1 VTPLSA
7 QLMIDVGH
15 QAAFGALAAWGFG
28 VLFNFDWRSLVWCS
42 ALGALALALRTF
54 ALAGGWSL
62 EAASFTAALAA
73 GAVVA
78 LTSRRR
84 GEGADVIAL
93 AGCIPM
99 VPGAF
104 FGKAILG
111 LFALTAPA
119 PAHAAETAIFAIVAM
134 TRVILTLGAIGA
146 GLAIPSQMSRHRGF

>member
-15 QAAFGALAAWGFG
+15 QGAFGALAAWGFG
-28 VLFNFDWRSLVWCS
+28 VLFNFDRRSLVWCA
-42 ALGALALALRTF
+42 ALGALALALRTL

-78 LTSRRR
+78 LTPRRR

-119 PAHAAETAIFAIVAM
+119 PAHTEETAIFAIVAM

-146 GLAIPSQMSRHRGF
+146 GLAIPTQMSRHRGF

>member
-1 VTPLSA
+1 
-7 QLMIDVGH
+7 MIAVAH
-15 QAAFGALAAWGFG
+15 QGAFGALAAWGFG
-28 VLFNFDWRSLVWCS
+28 VLFNFDWRSLIWCS
-42 ALGALALALRTF
+42 ALGALALAVRTF

-62 EAASFTAALAA
+62 EAASFTASLAA

-84 GEGADVIAL
+84 GEGADMIGL

-111 LFALTAPA
+111 LFAVTAPA
-119 PAHAAETAIFAIVAM
+119 PLHAEETAILAIVAM

>member
-1 VTPLSA
+1 
-7 QLMIDVGH
+7 MIAVAH
-15 QAAFGALAAWGFG
+15 QGAFGALAAWGFG

-42 ALGALALALRTF
+42 ALGALALAVRTV
-54 ALAGGWSL
+54 ALTGGWSL
-62 EAASFTAALAA
+62 EAASFTASLAA

-84 GEGADVIAL
+84 GEGADMIGL

-111 LFALTAPA
+111 LFAVTAPA
-119 PAHAAETAIFAIVAM
+119 PLHAEETAILAIVAM

-146 GLAIPSQMSRHRGF
+146 GLAIPSQLSRHRGF

>member
-1 VTPLSA
+1 ML
-7 QLMIDVGH
+7 IDVAH
-15 QAAFGALAAWGFG
+15 QAAFGGLAAWGFG
-28 VLFNFDWRSLVWCS
+28 VLFNFDGRSLVWCT
-42 ALGALALALRTF
+42 ALGALALGVRTL

-62 EAASFTAALAA
+62 EAASFAAALAA

-78 LTSRRR
+78 LSSRQR
-84 GEGADVIAL
+84 GEGADMIAL

-111 LFALTAPA
+111 LFLVTAPA
-119 PAHAAETAIFAIVAM
+119 RAHAEQTAIFTVVAM

-146 GLAIPSQMSRHRGF
+146 GLAIPQQMSRHRGF

>member
-1 VTPLSA
+1 ML
-7 QLMIDVGH
+7 IDVAH
-15 QAAFGALAAWGFG
+15 QAAFGGLAAWGFG
-28 VLFNFDWRSLVWCS
+28 VLFNFDGRSLVWCT
-42 ALGALALALRTF
+42 ALGALALGVRTL

-62 EAASFTAALAA
+62 EAASFAAALAA

-78 LTSRRR
+78 LSSRQR
-84 GEGADVIAL
+84 GEGADMIAL

-111 LFALTAPA
+111 LFLVTAPA
-119 PAHAAETAIFAIVAM
+119 PAHAEQTAIFTVVAM

-146 GLAIPSQMSRHRGF
+146 GLAIPQQMSRHRGF

>member
-1 VTPLSA
+1 MTPLA
-7 QLMIDVGH
+7 AALLLDVAH
-15 QAAFGALAAWGFG
+15 QGAFGALAAWGFG
-28 VLFNFDWRSLVWCS
+28 VLFNFDGRSLVWCS
-42 ALGALALALRTF
+42 ALGALALGVRTV

-62 EAASFTAALAA
+62 EAASFVAALAA
-73 GAVVA
+73 GGAVA

-111 LFALTAPA
+111 LFAVTAPA
-119 PAHAAETAIFAIVAM
+119 PVHAEETAIFAIVAM
-134 TRVILTLGAIGA
+134 ARVILTLGAIGA
-146 GLAIPSQMSRHRGF
+146 GLAIPTQMTRHRGF

>member
-1 VTPLSA
+1 MTLLTIQVLIA
-7 QLMIDVGH
+7 VAH
-15 QAAFGALAAWGFG
+15 QAAFGAIAAWGFG

-42 ALGALALALRTF
+42 ALGALALGVRTF
-54 ALAGGWSL
+54 ALADGWSL
-62 EAASFTAALAA
+62 EAASFTASLAA
-73 GAVVA
+73 GAAVA
-78 LTSRRR
+78 LTTRRR
-84 GEGADVIAL
+84 GEGADMIAL

-119 PAHAAETAIFAIVAM
+119 PAHAEETAIFAIVAM

>member
-1 VTPLSA
+1 MTPLSA
-7 QLMIDVGH
+7 QVALDLAH

-28 VLFNFDWRSLVWCS
+28 VLFNFDWRSLIWCS
-42 ALGALALALRTF
+42 ALGALALAVRTF
-54 ALAGGWSL
+54 ALTSGWSL

-73 GAVVA
+73 GAVVT

-84 GEGADVIAL
+84 GEGADMIAL

-111 LFALTAPA
+111 LFAVTAPT
-119 PAHAAETAIFAIVAM
+119 PVHAEETAIFAIVAM
-134 TRVILTLGAIGA
+134 TRVVLTLGAIGA
-146 GLAIPSQMSRHRGF
+146 GLAIPSQMSRRRGF

>member
-1 VTPLSA
+1 MTPLA
-7 QLMIDVGH
+7 AALLLDVAH
-15 QAAFGALAAWGFG
+15 QGAFGALAAWGFG
-28 VLFNFDWRSLVWCS
+28 VLFNFDGRSLVWCS
-42 ALGALALALRTF
+42 ALGALALGVRTV

-62 EAASFTAALAA
+62 EAASFVAALAA
-73 GAVVA
+73 GGAVA

-111 LFALTAPA
+111 LFAVTAPA
-119 PAHAAETAIFAIVAM
+119 PAHAEETAIFAIVAM
-134 TRVILTLGAIGA
+134 ARVILTLGAIGA
-146 GLAIPSQMSRHRGF
+146 GLAIPTQMTRHRGF

>member
-1 VTPLSA
+1 MTPLA
-7 QLMIDVGH
+7 AALLLDVAH
-15 QAAFGALAAWGFG
+15 QGAFGALAAWGFG
-28 VLFNFDWRSLVWCS
+28 VLFNFDGRSLVWCS
-42 ALGALALALRTF
+42 ALGALALGVRTV
-54 ALAGGWSL
+54 ALAAGWSL

-84 GEGADVIAL
+84 GEGADMVAL

-111 LFALTAPA
+111 LFAVTAPA
-119 PAHAAETAIFAIVAM
+119 PLHAEETAILAIVAM
-134 TRVILTLGAIGA
+134 TRVILTLGAIDA

>member
-1 VTPLSA
+1 VTPQML
-7 QLMIDVGH
+7 IDVAH
-15 QAAFGALAAWGFG
+15 QAAFGGLAAWGFG
-28 VLFNFDWRSLVWCS
+28 VLFNFDGRSLVWCT
-42 ALGALALALRTF
+42 ALGALALGVRTL

-62 EAASFTAALAA
+62 EAASFAAALAA

-78 LTSRRR
+78 LSSRQR
-84 GEGADVIAL
+84 GEGADMIAL

-111 LFALTAPA
+111 LFLVTAPA
-119 PAHAAETAIFAIVAM
+119 PAHAEQTAIFTVVAM

-146 GLAIPSQMSRHRGF
+146 GLAIPQQMSRHRGF

>member
-1 VTPLSA
+1 MTLLFAPL
-7 QLMIDVGH
+7 MFDVAH

-28 VLFNFDWRSLVWCS
+28 VLFNFDWRSLIWCS
-42 ALGALALALRTF
+42 ALGALALGVRTL

-62 EAASFTAALAA
+62 EAASFAAALAA
-73 GAVVA
+73 GAVVT

-84 GEGADVIAL
+84 GEGADMIAL

-111 LFALTAPA
+111 LFAVTAPA
-119 PAHAAETAIFAIVAM
+119 LAHPQETAIFAIVAM
-134 TRVILTLGAIGA
+134 TRVVLTLGAIGA
-146 GLAIPSQMSRHRGF
+146 GLAIPSQMSRRRGF

>member
-1 VTPLSA
+1 MTLLFAPLA
-7 QLMIDVGH
+7 IAVAH
-15 QAAFGALAAWGFG
+15 QGAFGALAAWGFG
-28 VLFNFDWRSLVWCS
+28 VLFNFDWRSLIWCS
-42 ALGALALALRTF
+42 ALGALALAVRTV

-62 EAASFTAALAA
+62 EAASFAASLAA

-78 LTSRRR
+78 LALQRR
-84 GEGADVIAL
+84 GEGADMIAL

-111 LFALTAPA
+111 LFAVTAPA
-119 PAHAAETAIFAIVAM
+119 PAHPEETAIVAIVAM

-146 GLAIPSQMSRHRGF
+146 GIAIPSQMSRHRGF